1 MSPIAIH
8 TQTSI
13 DEPVRT
19 IKLKGAAVDDQE
31 EVARNT
37 LPGPLKY
44 SGSLDGYTHFEVT
57 PSIGREFGKDLQ
69 LSQILKAPNSDDLIR
84 DLAVLIS
91 RRGVCF
97 FRAQD
102 VSQDEMMELQ
112 KRISTSAG
120 QPKESN
126 MCIHPVSENVGEM
139 GAKTQLISAEAQR
152 KGGGIMRLHDDVSR
166 WATRAY
172 HSDVSFEK
180 VPADYSMLKIN
191 VLPPTGG
198 DTQWVNCYDILD
210 KMSPSMLE
218 YFKTLKAEHN
228 ANFFHQEAANH
239 GRTISKTMVRGNP
252 LNVGDDL
259 SARHPL
265 IRTNPVTG
273 WNALYY
279 SYGFGGRIQ
288 GVTYD
293 EHLFLREYLMSLAQL
308 CMNNFDCSVRFRWEA
323 GSVAIWDNRST
334 LHSATFDYKEERNG
348 DRASSIGELP
358 YLSREGISKSEGLRA
373 EGKQW

>member
-1 MSPIAIH
+1 MATTAH
-8 TQTSI
+8 TQTEAHSSLLI
-13 DEPVRT
+13 QT
-19 IKLKGAAVDDQE
+19 IKLKGAPEDE
-31 EVARNT
+31 STGVARNT
-37 LPGPLKY
+37 LPGPMKY
-44 SGSLDGYTHFEVT
+44 NGTLEGYTHFEVT
-57 PSIGREFGKDLQ
+57 PSIGREFGSDLQ
-69 LSQILKAPNSDDLIR
+69 LSELLKAPNSDELIR

-102 VSQDEMMELQ
+102 LSQDEMMQLQ
-112 KRISTSAG
+112 KKISTLAG
-120 QPKESN
+120 QPQQSN

-139 GAKTQLISAEAQR
+139 GAKTQLISAEMQR

-180 VPADYSMLKIN
+180 VPSDYSMLKIN

-210 KMSPSMLE
+210 KLSPSMLE
-218 YFKTLKAEHN
+218 YFKGLKAEHN

-293 EHLFLREYLMSLAQL
+293 EHVMLREYLTQL

-334 LHSATFDYKEERNG
+334 LHSATFDYAEERRG

-358 YLSREGISKSEGLRA
+358 YLSSSGISKSEGLQA
-373 EGKQW
+373 EGVKW

>member
-1 MSPIAIH
+1 MPPIAI
-8 TQTSI
+8 TPIEALPASPLLNPKQNNRA
-13 DEPVRT
+13 RT
-19 IKLKGAAVDDQE
+19 DPDQ
-31 EVARNT
+31 VARNT
-37 LPGPLKY
+37 LAGPLKY
-44 SGSLDGYTHFEVT
+44 TGLLENYSHFEVT
-57 PSIGREFGKDLQ
+57 PSIGREFGPDLQ
-69 LSQILKAPNSDDLIR
+69 LSQILKAANCNDLVR

-102 VSQDEMMELQ
+102 LDQDEMMQLQ
-112 KRISTSAG
+112 KKISTLAG
-120 QPKESN
+120 QPRESG

-139 GAKTQLISAEAQR
+139 GAKTQLISAEMQR

-166 WATRAY
+166 WATRAF

-180 VPADYSMLKIN
+180 VPSDYSMLKIN
-191 VLPPTGG
+191 VLPPVGG

-218 YFKTLKAEHN
+218 YLKTLKAEHN

-239 GRTISKTMVRGNP
+239 GRAVSETMIRGNP

-293 EHLFLREYLMSLAQL
+293 EHVMLREYLTQL

-334 LHSATFDYKEERNG
+334 LHSATFDYTEERSG

-358 YLSREGISKSEGLRA
+358 YLSNEGISRTDGLRA
-373 EGKQW
+373 EGVSW

>member
-1 MSPIAIH
+1 MAPIAI
-8 TQTSI
+8 TSI
-13 DEPVRT
+13 EALPASPLLN
-19 IKLKGAAVDDQE
+19 LKQNNNAMTDPNQ
-31 EVARNT
+31 VARNT
-37 LPGPLKY
+37 LAGPLKY
-44 SGSLDGYTHFEVT
+44 TGLLEKYSHFEVT
-57 PSIGREFGKDLQ
+57 PSIGREFGPDLQ
-69 LSQILKAPNSDDLIR
+69 LSQILKAANCNDLIR

-102 VSQDEMMELQ
+102 LNQDEMMQLQ
-112 KRISTSAG
+112 KKISTLAG
-120 QPKESN
+120 QPRESG

-139 GAKTQLISAEAQR
+139 GAKTQIISAEMQR

-166 WATRAY
+166 WATRAF

-180 VPADYSMLKIN
+180 VPSDYSMLKIN
-191 VLPPTGG
+191 VLPPVGG

-210 KMSPSMLE
+210 KMSPSMLD
-218 YFKTLKAEHN
+218 YLKTLKAEHN

-239 GRTISKTMVRGNP
+239 GRTVSRTMIRGSP

-293 EHLFLREYLMSLAQL
+293 EHVMLREYLTQL

-334 LHSATFDYKEERNG
+334 LHSATFDYTEERSG

-358 YLSREGISKSEGLRA
+358 YLSNEGISRTDGLRA
-373 EGKQW
+373 EGVSW

>member
-1 MSPIAIH
+1 MTPIAV
-8 TQTSI
+8 TQTESI
-13 DEPVRT
+13 AAPTVQP
-19 IKLKGAAVDDQE
+19 IKLKGDGPRNPAD
-31 EVARNT
+31 VARNT
-37 LPGPLKY
+37 LPAPLEYK
-44 SGSLDGYTHFEVT
+44 GSLESYSHFEVT
-57 PSIGREFGKDLQ
+57 PSIGREFGRDLQ
-69 LSQILKAPNSDDLIR
+69 LSQLLKAPNSDDLIR

-102 VSQDEMMELQ
+102 VNQEEMMQLQ
-112 KRISTSAG
+112 KKISVLAG
-120 QPKESN
+120 QPKQSN

-139 GAKTQLISAEAQR
+139 GAKTQLISAEMQR

-180 VPADYSMLKIN
+180 VPSDYSMLKVN
-191 VLPPTGG
+191 VLPESGG

-210 KMSPSMLE
+210 KISPSMLE
-218 YFKTLKAEHN
+218 YFKGLKAEHN

-239 GRTISKTMVRGNP
+239 GRSISKTMIRGNP

-293 EHLFLREYLMSLAQL
+293 EHVMLREYLTQL

-334 LHSATFDYKEERNG
+334 LHSATFDYTEERSG

-358 YLSREGISKSEGLRA
+358 YLSRDGVLKSEALRA
-373 EGKQW
+373 EGLKW

>member
-1 MSPIAIH
+1 MAPIAIAPIEALPA
-8 TQTSI
+8 SPLL
-13 DEPVRT
+13 D
-19 IKLKGAAVDDQE
+19 LKQNNNAMTDPDQ
-31 EVARNT
+31 VARNT
-37 LPGPLKY
+37 LARPLKY
-44 SGSLDGYTHFEVT
+44 TGLLEKYSHFEVT
-57 PSIGREFGKDLQ
+57 PSIGREFGPDLQ
-69 LSQILKAPNSDDLIR
+69 LSQILNAANCNDLIR

-102 VSQDEMMELQ
+102 LNQDEMMQLQ
-112 KRISTSAG
+112 KKISTLAG
-120 QPKESN
+120 QPRESG

-139 GAKTQLISAEAQR
+139 GAKTQLISAEMQR

-166 WATRAY
+166 WATRAF

-180 VPADYSMLKIN
+180 VPSDYSMLKIN
-191 VLPPTGG
+191 VLPPVGG

-218 YFKTLKAEHN
+218 YLKTLKAEHN

-239 GRTISKTMVRGNP
+239 GRTVSKTMIRGNP

-293 EHLFLREYLMSLAQL
+293 EHVMLREYLTQL

-323 GSVAIWDNRST
+323 ASVAIWDNRST
-334 LHSATFDYKEERNG
+334 LHSATFDYTEERSG

-358 YLSREGISKSEGLRA
+358 YLSNEGISRTDGLRA
-373 EGKQW
+373 EGVSW

>member
-1 MSPIAIH
+1 MAPIAI
-8 TQTSI
+8 TQTVEDTPFAVSSLK
-13 DEPVRT
+13 VR
-19 IKLKGAAVDDQE
+19 ASAVPSVDD
-31 EVARNT
+31 VARNT
-37 LPGPLKY
+37 LLGPLAY
-44 SGSLDGYTHFEVT
+44 RGLLDTYQHFEVT
-57 PSIGREFGKDLQ
+57 PSIGREFSSDLQ
-69 LSQILKAPNSDDLIR
+69 LSDLLEAPNADDLIR

-97 FRAQD
+97 FRKQEL
-102 VSQDEMMELQ
+102 SQDQMMQLQRKISEL
-112 KRISTSAG
+112 AG
-120 QPKESN
+120 QPKQSH
-126 MCIHPVSENVGEM
+126 MCIHPVSENTGEM

-166 WATRAY
+166 WATRAF

-180 VPADYSMLKIN
+180 VPSDYSMLKIN
-191 VLPPTGG
+191 TLPPSGG

-210 KMSPSMLE
+210 KMSPSMLRFFE
-218 YFKTLKAEHN
+218 NTEAEHN

-239 GRTISKTMVRGNP
+239 GRTISKTMIRGNP

-293 EHLFLREYLMSLAQL
+293 EHVMLREYLTQL

-334 LHSATFDYKEERNG
+334 LHSATFDYQEERNG
-348 DRASSIGELP
+348 DRASSIGEKP
-358 YLSREGISKSEGLRA
+358 YFSPQGRLRSEALREAGLRY
-373 EGKQW
+373 